1 MVTEAEATP
10 SPSRRLTSLVTHLTS
25 NATSCTR
32 LIIGQF
38 QLTTLKQKE
47 EGGKRGPINGRE
59 GDHHTRISHAP
70 HRHRLT
76 RGPDRAADEQDQLP
90 D

>member
-10 SPSRRLTSLVTHLTS
+10 SSSCCVTSLVTHLTS
-25 NATSCTR
+25 NATSHTR

-38 QLTTLKQKE
+38 QLTTLKK
-47 EGGKRGPINGRE
+47 GGKRGPINGRE
-59 GDHHTRISHAP
+59 GDHHTRISHTP
-70 HRHRLT
+70 HRYRLT
-76 RGPDRAADEQDQLP
+76 RGPDRAADEQDQLL